1 MKADD
6 AEYLPSNEPLRYQV
20 RFIIRHPTIDPD
32 VITRTLQI
40 EPTNSAMVGS
50 FMKTPKGETLQG
62 RHRDSVWSCSLR
74 IAKNR
79 YFFKEV
85 VDLIGK
91 LEPHKAFLV
100 NLMESGGDASVN
112 IDLPGDTNIG
122 DSLPWR
128 EVARL
133 GALRIEL
140 GIEVFPEFN

>member
-1 MKADD
+1 MEVDD
-6 AEYLPSNEPLRYQV
+6 DNYFASNETLRYNV
-20 RFIIRHPTIDPD
+20 RFIIRHPAIDPD

-40 EPTNSAMVGS
+40 EPTRAAMVGS

-62 RHRDSVWSCSLR
+62 RHRDSVWSCTLR
-74 IAKNR
+74 LARNR
-79 YFFKEV
+79 FFFREV
-85 VDLIGK
+85 VDLIEK

-100 NLMESGGDASVN
+100 DLIESGGEASVN

-122 DSLPWR
+122 DILPWR